1 MDSKIKYKE
10 GKFKERGSNMEAL
23 TNVLEN
29 FLMPI
34 SSWVSRN
41 KSLQGISKGFMRILP
56 VTILSSMFYLI
67 ANFPI
72 TGWTNW
78 LASSGIGNYILIPY
92 NVTMGLFALY
102 AAFAV
107 AYSYAQNEKCDAL
120 STGIVSLICFL
131 VLTPYVTD
139 TAGALF
145 AEGDLAYSFGWLG
158 CKGLFVAM
166 LIAIIVAKV
175 YCLFEKKVGR
185 SICPKVFHH
194 MLNNHLH
201 H

>member
-78 LASSGIGNYILIPY
+78 LASSGIGNYILIHLQLPIVMRRMR
-92 NVTMGLFALY
+92 NVMLCQRGL
-102 AAFAV
+102 
-107 AYSYAQNEKCDAL
+107 
-120 STGIVSLICFL
+120 SL
-131 VLTPYVTD
+131 
-139 TAGALF
+139 
-145 AEGDLAYSFGWLG
+145 
-158 CKGLFVAM
+158 
-166 LIAIIVAKV
+166 
-175 YCLFEKKVGR
+175 
-185 SICPKVFHH
+185 
-194 MLNNHLH
+194 
-201 H
+201 

>member
-1 MDSKIKYKE
+1 
-10 GKFKERGSNMEAL
+10 MEAL
-23 TNVLEN
+23 TNASEN

-41 KSLQGISKGFMRILP
+41 ESLQEISERFMRILP
-56 VTILSSMFYLI
+56 VIILSSIFYLI
-67 ANFPI
+67 ASFPI

-92 NVTMGLFALY
+92 NVATGLFVLY

-120 STGIVSLICFL
+120 LTGITSLTCFL

-139 TAGALF
+139 TAGVLF
-145 AEGDLAYSFGWLG
+145 AERDLTYSFG
-158 CKGLFVAM
+158 
-166 LIAIIVAKV
+166 
-175 YCLFEKKVGR
+175 
-185 SICPKVFHH
+185 
-194 MLNNHLH
+194 
-201 H
+201 